1 MAYSVHPLQ
10 KGTWIEIEHPT
21 AEDVDYLRREFP
33 FFHLT
38 NLEDSQERVQQS
50 KLDIYDGYMFMS
62 VAVPLQF
69 AQGKRLVNLE
79 FSLFLTEHAIIT
91 ITQEQTELF
100 QQEKHEGDTV
110 ANIRLADTPQL
121 MAYRFLEK
129 LYDTSTKNVDA
140 IGRAINA
147 IDEHILDVQTSSII
161 RNIAILQRN
170 LIYFMTSLDSA
181 LPLFVELEQKNIC
194 FGEISMKEY
203 WGDLV
208 DTLRQQRESL
218 DDFDRLLS
226 KLAKAHE
233 NVLSYHTNHVI
244 HILTIISVIFL
255 PLNLIAGVF
264 GMNFARIPAASL
276 DGGFFLAILMMIMVA
291 VGMIAYFRYKKWV

>member
-1 MAYSVHPLQ
+1 MAYTIHDLQ
-10 KGTWIEIEHPT
+10 KGRWIEIERPT
-21 AEDVDYLRREFP
+21 QEDVEFLRSEFP
-33 FFHLT
+33 IFHLT
-38 NLEDSQERVQQS
+38 NLEDSQERVRQS
-50 KLDIYDGYMFMS
+50 KLDIYERYMFMS

-79 FSLFLTEHAIIT
+79 FSFFLTDETIVT
-91 ITQEQTELF
+91 ITQEHTDLF
-100 QQEKHEGDTV
+100 MQEQKEGDSV

-129 LYDTSTKNVDA
+129 LYDTSNKNIDL

-170 LIYFMTSLDSA
+170 LIYFMTTLNSA
-181 LPLFVELEQKNIC
+181 LPLFVELEQKNIR

-208 DTLRQQRESL
+208 DTLRQQQEML
-218 DDFDRLLS
+218 DDFDSLLT

-233 NVLSYHTNHVI
+233 NVLGYHTNHVI
-244 HILTIISVIFL
+244 HILTTISVIFL

-264 GMNFARIPAASL
+264 GMNFSYIPTAL
-276 DGGFFLAILMMIMVA
+276 LPEGFFLAIVMMFVTA
-291 VGMIAYFRYKKWV
+291 LGMLLFFRYKGWV